1 MDENASRAVFLG
13 VSVFVAIIT
22 ITLIVTFYR
31 TAKDSAAVA
40 NRYDITNTGNS
51 YLNSVLLKEKIT
63 GSELR
68 YLMNYYA
75 NDETVDISIYDQ
87 LLYTIGDAEDED
99 RELPHYSINNN
110 NYWLT
115 DYQGNIDINIRP
127 NYNYNLFVETKVVGF
142 KIIATFE
149 N

>member
-13 VSVFVAIIT
+13 VSVFVAVIT

-40 NRYDITNTGNS
+40 NRYDITSTGNT
-51 YLNSVLLKEKIT
+51 YLNSVLYKEKIT

-75 NDETVDISIYDQ
+75 NDETVSISIYDQ
-87 LLYTIGDAEDED
+87 LLYTMGNTADEEM
-99 RELPHYSINNN
+99 ELPHHEINNDK
-110 NYWLT
+110 YWHI
-115 DYQGNIDINIRP
+115 DYQGNMDLNIRP
-127 NYNYNLFVETKVVGF
+127 NYNYNLFVQETDIGF
-142 KIIATFE
+142 AIVATFE